1 MKGLIGLR
9 IDEWISYICV
19 LITGAIIGA
28 YLVEEH
34 YRKKRDKD
42 GN

>member
-9 IDEWISYICV
+9 IEDWVGYIGV
-19 LITGAIIGA
+19 LITGAFIGA

-34 YRKKRDKD
+34 YRKKRDRD
-42 GN
+42 GH